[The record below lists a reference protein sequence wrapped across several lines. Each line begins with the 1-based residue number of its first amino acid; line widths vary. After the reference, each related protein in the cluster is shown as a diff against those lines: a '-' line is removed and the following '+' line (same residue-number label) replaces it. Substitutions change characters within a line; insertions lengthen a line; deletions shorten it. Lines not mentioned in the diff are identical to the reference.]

1 MDIQPFTSVSADQY
15 ELLLMADPSRTM
27 IASYVNRAFKFAAEI
42 DNQLVG
48 VILLLPTHPQTL
60 EIVNLAVSKCHQ
72 NHGIGTKLLQFAETW
87 AQEKHYHTLEIATG
101 STSLKPLYL
110 YQKQGFRITSIEQDF
125 FSRHYPQTIWEN
137 KLILKDLIRLQKS
150 L

>member
-1 MDIQPFTSVSADQY
+1 MDIQPFTSVSADHY

-72 NHGIGTKLLQFAETW
+72 NHGIGTKLLQFAATW
-87 AQEKHYHTLEIATG
+87 AQERHYHTLEIATG
-101 STSLKPLYL
+101 ITSLGPYIFTKSRALELPALSKTSLAAIIHKPFG
-110 YQKQGFRITSIEQDF
+110 KINSF
-125 FSRHYPQTIWEN
+125 
-137 KLILKDLIRLQKS
+137 
-150 L
+150 

>member
-15 ELLLMADPSRTM
+15 ELLLMADPSRSM
-27 IASYVNRAFKFAAEI
+27 IASYVNRAFKFATEI

-72 NHGIGTKLLQFAETW
+72 NHVLVPNYYNLPQLGRKKGTT
-87 AQEKHYHTLEIATG
+87 TL
-101 STSLKPLYL
+101 SK
-110 YQKQGFRITSIEQDF
+110 
-125 FSRHYPQTIWEN
+125 
-137 KLILKDLIRLQKS
+137 
-150 L
+150 